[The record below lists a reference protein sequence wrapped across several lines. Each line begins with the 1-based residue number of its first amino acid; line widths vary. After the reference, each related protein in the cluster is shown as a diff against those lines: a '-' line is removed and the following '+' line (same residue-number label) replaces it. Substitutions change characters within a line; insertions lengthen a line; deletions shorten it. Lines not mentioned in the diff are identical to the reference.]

1 MEKSQYKTQKRAGR
15 HARIRARVSGTA
27 ERPRLCVFRSNRF
40 VYAQLID
47 DVAGTTLAAADSRSQ
62 KGENPRERAV
72 AVGTQMAEKAKALGV
87 TKVVFDRGG
96 FRYQGTVAVL
106 ADAARSGGLQF

>member
-15 HARIRARVSGTA
+15 HARIRARVIGTP

-47 DVAGTTLAAADSRSQ
+47 DAAGKTLAAVDSRSQ
-62 KGENPRERAV
+62 KGGSPRERAES
-72 AVGTQMAEKAKALGV
+72 VGAQMATKAKALGV

-96 FRYQGTVAVL
+96 FRYQGTVAAL
-106 ADAARSGGLQF
+106 ADAARGAGLEF